1 MLTNPRSDR
10 VKAVRALSRRS
21 VRSRT
26 GEFLAEGPQAVR
38 EAVGFRPELVRDVYV
53 TPEAAERHT
62 SIVDSARSAARA
74 ASTMA
79 VCRSAASGVT

>member
-38 EAVGFRPELVRDVYV
+38 EAVAFRAELVRDVYV
-53 TPEAAERHT
+53 TPE
-62 SIVDSARSAARA
+62 AARA

-79 VCRSAASGVT
+79 VCRSAASGGA